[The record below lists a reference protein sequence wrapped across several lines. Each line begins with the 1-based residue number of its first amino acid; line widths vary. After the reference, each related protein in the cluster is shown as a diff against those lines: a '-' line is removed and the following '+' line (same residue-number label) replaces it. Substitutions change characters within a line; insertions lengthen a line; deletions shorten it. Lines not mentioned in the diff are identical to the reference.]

1 MQFNTREIMLVSV
14 IQIKKK
20 KTTKPNNKN
29 TNSIINKQ
37 SLLCKFTKILKY
49 LNSTL
54 YCFGKWLM
62 IPSEFSSD

>member
-20 KTTKPNNKN
+20 TTKPNINN

-62 IPSEFSSD
+62 IPAEFSSD